1 VSPKPIEI
9 SPEALFRYQWV
20 AELETRVL
28 AGEPLADALASVQSR
43 PRSDPRGRPCRPSVR
58 TLYRW
63 LAAYRQSGLGG
74 LEPQQRPRVEA
85 SKVLPPK
92 LLSLLRTAKTDDP
105 ELSVPDLIELARA
118 DGVLGAT
125 EPVCRTTV
133 WRACRRMGLPL
144 RRAHLLEAADT
155 RRFAYPHR
163 MMMGLADGKHFRA
176 GARRLRR
183 VALTFLDDA
192 TRFGLGV
199 VVGPSES
206 TLLFLRGLHQVAGR
220 WGLPQA
226 LYLDHG
232 PGFISLDT
240 EAVLARLGVRLLHGR
255 VRYPEGHGKVERYHR
270 TLKHKVTR
278 GLDGHP
284 EVDPDCGALTLRLTH
299 WLREIYNHTPHESL
313 GGETPA
319 ERFHRD
325 TRELEL
331 PPDRAWLD
339 AQFRTTHERTVSGD
353 HVVSIDGVAYEVPR
367 PCRGRIAVTRHLLT
381 GRLTVRV
388 DGREIE
394 IHPVDPTQNAFDRR
408 ARPPQAETR
417 HPSHRAVT
425 TADRAF
431 DDDFGPL
438 VGPDGDYPEENR

>member
-1 VSPKPIEI
+1 M
-9 SPEALFRYQWV
+9 
-20 AELETRVL
+20 L
-28 AGEPLADALASVQSR
+28 AGEPLAAALAAVVSR
-43 PRSDPRGRPCRPSVR
+43 PRCDPRGRPRRPSVR

-63 LAAYRQSGLGG
+63 LAAYRQGGLGG
-74 LEPQQRPRVEA
+74 LEPRQRSRVEA

-92 LLSLLRTAKTDDP
+92 LVDLLRTAKTADP

-118 DGVLGAT
+118 QGVLGAT

-144 RRAHLLEAADT
+144 RRAHVLEAADT

-220 WGLPQA
+220 YGLPQA

-255 VRYPEGHGKVERYHR
+255 VRYPEGHGKVERFHR
-270 TLKHKVTR
+270 TLQHKVTR

-299 WLREIYNHTPHESL
+299 WLRETYNHTRHESL
-313 GGETPA
+313 GGEAPA

-339 AQFRTTHERTVSGD
+339 AQFRITHERTVSGD
-353 HVVSIDGVAYEVPR
+353 HVVSIDGVTCAP
-367 PCRGRIAVTRHLLT
+367 
-381 GRLTVRV
+381 
-388 DGREIE
+388 
-394 IHPVDPTQNAFDRR
+394 
-408 ARPPQAETR
+408 
-417 HPSHRAVT
+417 
-425 TADRAF
+425 
-431 DDDFGPL
+431 
-438 VGPDGDYPEENR
+438 